1 MQEDLEN
8 MRQRLY
14 EIESSKRNNLVFHG
28 ILAEEG
34 ETKAKLLT
42 KIHRLLSCKLNIGR
56 FIPIKNVVRVSSGP
70 DIIGCRPVM
79 VTFESFRDRED
90 VFLKSQMMI
99 GSWVYVT
106 EDLAKHIMKA
116 RKELRKFMVMVK
128 TNSPKT
134 RCYLQYDKLYV
145 DGKLFVYK
153 EALGKVEETCW
164 EVGPAALDRYRYN
177 KHIHMWRICCSS

>member
-1 MQEDLEN
+1 
-8 MRQRLY
+8 
-14 EIESSKRNNLVFHG
+14 
-28 ILAEEG
+28 
-34 ETKAKLLT
+34 
-42 KIHRLLSCKLNIGR
+42 
-56 FIPIKNVVRVSSGP
+56 
-70 DIIGCRPVM
+70 M

-106 EDLAKHIMKA
+106 EDLAKHIIKA

-153 EALGKVEETCW
+153 EALGKVEETSW
-164 EVGPAALDRYRYN
+164 EVGPAALDRYRYDEP
-177 KHIHMWRICCSS
+177 